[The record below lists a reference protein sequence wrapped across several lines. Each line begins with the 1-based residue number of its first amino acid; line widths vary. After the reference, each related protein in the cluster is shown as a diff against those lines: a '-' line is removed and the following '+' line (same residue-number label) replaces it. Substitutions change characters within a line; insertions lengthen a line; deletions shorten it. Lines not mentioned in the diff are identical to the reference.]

1 MDQNTVLM
9 IAGLIVTVLFLVAL
23 FSSDAFRK

>member
-9 IAGLIVTVLFLVAL
+9 IAGLIVTALFLVAL